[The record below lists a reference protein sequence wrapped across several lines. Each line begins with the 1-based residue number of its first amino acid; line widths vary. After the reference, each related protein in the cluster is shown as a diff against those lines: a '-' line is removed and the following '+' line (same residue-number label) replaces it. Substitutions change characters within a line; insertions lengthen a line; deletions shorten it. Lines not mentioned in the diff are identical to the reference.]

1 MRAPLSVVTL
11 STGETVDLA
20 QFYAERPVVLVFLRH
35 FGCIF
40 CREQISSLRRFKD
53 ENVVLVSM
61 GRIGEAEEF
70 RRRIES
76 PQVMISDPS
85 KQLYDAFGLRRGSVS
100 QLANA
105 RIVKRSLR
113 LMGQGLRQG
122 LPGRDPFMMA
132 GVFRIDTDGEV
143 SYSHFSSDASDNL
156 SGEEIVALLH
166 AK

>member
-1 MRAPLSVVTL
+1 MRAPLTVVTL
-11 STGETVDLA
+11 SSGETVDLA
-20 QFYAERPVVLVFLRH
+20 QFYADKPVVLVFLRH

-40 CREQISSLRRFKD
+40 CREQISALRRFPD
-53 ENVVLVSM
+53 ENVVFVSM
-61 GRIGEAEEF
+61 GRIDEAESF
-70 RRRIES
+70 RQRMGS

-85 KQLYDAFGLRRGSVS
+85 KQLYDAFGLRRGAVT
-100 QLANA
+100 QLANL

-122 LPGRDPFMMA
+122 MPGRDPFMMA

-143 SYSHFSSDASDNL
+143 SYSHFSADASDNL
-156 SGEEIVALLH
+156 SGEEIVALLR